1 MTIEAANVRRLA
13 KLVGWPAG
21 KQKAFLI
28 AKGDTEWDT
37 AKQSTIDSAVSHLE
51 ETAKMFDI
59 GVDKNINAKKPD
71 KRSKL
76 KLYEPPKS

>member
-21 KQKAFLI
+21 KQKAFLK

-51 ETAKMFDI
+51 GTAKMFGVEIDKDEI
-59 GVDKNINAKKPD
+59 GNDKK
-71 KRSKL
+71 SKL
-76 KLYEPPKS
+76 KLYDPNS